1 MRLSLKRVFHEKR
14 RLVIPLLA
22 GLALNIAL
30 YAGVVYPLSVR
41 ERSTERREQA
51 AAAELQAAERD
62 AAAARETVLGRDRT
76 ESALKAFYK
85 DVLPTNLA
93 NARVNLYSKLA
104 RLAEQH
110 NLDPGNLSF
119 ESDPDP
125 KGSLVRVRSTMSLQ
139 GNYENIRRFIYQVES
154 GPDFVVIDSVTL
166 AQGGE
171 PGSSSLTLTLGLS
184 TYYRPGA
191 GALNA
196 APALGKP
203 YGA

>member
-1 MRLSLKRVFHEKR
+1 MRVSLKRVFHEKR

-22 GLALNIAL
+22 GFALNIVL

-41 ERSTERREQA
+41 ERSAEDRERA

-85 DVLPTNLA
+85 GVLPTSLA

-104 RLAEQH
+104 RLADQH

-119 ESDPDP
+119 ESDPDR
-125 KGSLVRVRSTMSLQ
+125 KDSLVRVRSTMSLQ
-139 GNYENIRRFIYQVES
+139 GDYEDIRQFIYQVES

-166 AQGGE
+166 MQGGE

-184 TYYRPGA
+184 TYYRA
-191 GALNA
+191 G
-196 APALGKP
+196 